1 MGNPNDLEA
10 SAGGGAAGDVDGP
23 EVTSAAKTGKRPCRI
38 ISAVASAR
46 EWAEFARSWGRGG
59 ALEGFD
65 VVRTMEKVS
74 WAFLGA
80 DLSFAG
86 LNALVKLRG

>member
-23 EVTSAAKTGKRPCRI
+23 EVTSAAKTGKRPCRM

-59 ALEGFD
+59 VLEVLMWFGPWKRAPGAL
-65 VVRTMEKVS
+65 TY
-74 WAFLGA
+74 L
-80 DLSFAG
+80 
-86 LNALVKLRG
+86 LRASMRL